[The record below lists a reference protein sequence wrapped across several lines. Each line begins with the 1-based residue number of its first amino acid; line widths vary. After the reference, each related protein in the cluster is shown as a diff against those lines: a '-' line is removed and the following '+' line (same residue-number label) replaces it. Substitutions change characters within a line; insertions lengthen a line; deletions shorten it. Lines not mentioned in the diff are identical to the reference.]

1 LGGVQQNIAACGG
14 DPARVTIGGQ
24 SAGGVAC
31 LALMTMPRAEGL
43 FRAAIAMSG
52 AALFSGSPDAGTRMA
67 GEISAGLGCR
77 PVRDELIRFSTEE
90 MVAAQTDA
98 AAGTMGGLGLWVDG
112 EVLPGD
118 PVPAVRSGAG
128 ANRPLLVGATQD
140 EAVPGLIGSAG
151 RIDPERFARRMARL
165 GLSERQT
172 AAYRSL
178 LPDAPPWRVLAR
190 ATTDQMFRLNAA
202 RLADARQSAVAPT
215 FAYDFRWPSPALGG
229 FGACHCLDLPFVF
242 DNLDADGVETV
253 AGPGTPQELADRMHR
268 AWVGFIA
275 DGDPGWDR
283 YEPPRRAVMVFDA
296 DPGPVKEVVD
306 DPLRAER
313 EIWSGA

>member
-1 LGGVQQNIAACGG
+1 
-14 DPARVTIGGQ
+14 
-24 SAGGVAC
+24 
-31 LALMTMPRAEGL
+31 
-43 FRAAIAMSG
+43 
-52 AALFSGSPDAGTRMA
+52 
-67 GEISAGLGCR
+67 
-77 PVRDELIRFSTEE
+77 
-90 MVAAQTDA
+90 
-98 AAGTMGGLGLWVDG
+98 
-112 EVLPGD
+112 
-118 PVPAVRSGAG
+118 
-128 ANRPLLVGATQD
+128 
-140 EAVPGLIGSAG
+140 
-151 RIDPERFARRMARL
+151 MARL